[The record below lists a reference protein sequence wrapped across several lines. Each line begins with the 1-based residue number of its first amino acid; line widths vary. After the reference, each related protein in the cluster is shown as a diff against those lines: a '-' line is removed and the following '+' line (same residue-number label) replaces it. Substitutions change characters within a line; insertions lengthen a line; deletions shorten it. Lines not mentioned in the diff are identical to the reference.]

1 MDVIIMKVLLFCLL
15 AAAHALVCDTGYYLN
30 TDLQVCLLCTNGCT
44 ACCDENLCSTCDI
57 GKFHP
62 TQDMSC
68 RNLRDSATRVRPTAS
83 SATRD

>member
-57 GKFHP
+57 GYVL
-62 TQDMSC
+62 SE
-68 RNLRDSATRVRPTAS
+68 S
-83 SATRD
+83 SGLCDACPPNCE